1 MSHRSLLGPI
11 ARLQL
16 QPRSL
21 KHEVDGKNV
30 YDPSGLISVDHLML
44 TPTGAA
50 HQDADGTRTLDV
62 HNTQHPQSKHWGQN
76 PFSVGF
82 TSHYAAMTKRFGEH
96 LTLGCAGEGI
106 IIETTQ
112 STPSDDMTGT
122 LVIETRDGPVQLAH
136 IIVAAP
142 CAPFSTFAL
151 GGATCTTADLKS
163 ALQFLNHGTR
173 GYYCQ
178 LVGATEAVVRLGDLV
193 YLDSNV

>member
-1 MSHRSLLGPI
+1 MPHRSLLGPI

-16 QPRSL
+16 QPHSL

-30 YDPSGLISVDHLML
+30 YDPSGLISVDHLIL

-50 HQDADGTRTLDV
+50 HQHADGTRALDV

-82 TSHYAAMTKRFGEH
+82 TRHYAAMAERFGDR

-106 IIETTQ
+106 IIETTKIM
-112 STPSDDMTGT
+112 PADDMNGT
-122 LVIETRDGPVQLAH
+122 LVIESQDGPVKLAD

-151 GGATCTTADLKS
+151 GSAPCTTADLKS

-178 LVGATEAVVRLGDLV
+178 LVGETEAVVRLGDRV